1 MHAIRTGNVRFSIPP
16 AGQVSG
22 EHRSVREVR
31 LIEPFKKPPVI
42 FLSIVAMERTG
53 EKNGYQLRAINVTR
67 VGFEVELILPKGLL
81 GAELDVQWLAI
92 DGRHASFSVVRQV
105 VG

>member
-1 MHAIRTGNVRFSIPP
+1 MLSSASQWFMNIQEALR
-16 AGQVSG
+16 
-22 EHRSVREVR
+22 RSDQGADLQAFAEE
-31 LIEPFKKPPVI
+31 LE
-42 FLSIVAMERTG
+42 
-53 EKNGYQLRAINVTR
+53 AINVTR

>member
-1 MHAIRTGNVRFSIPP
+1 MLSSASQWFMNIQEALR
-16 AGQVSG
+16 
-22 EHRSVREVR
+22 RSDQGADLQAFAEE
-31 LIEPFKKPPVI
+31 LE
-42 FLSIVAMERTG
+42 
-53 EKNGYQLRAINVTR
+53 AINVTR

-105 VG
+105 VGLPALNVPQVRP

>member
-1 MHAIRTGNVRFSIPP
+1 MLSSASQWFMNIQEALR
-16 AGQVSG
+16 
-22 EHRSVREVR
+22 RSDQGADLQAFAEE
-31 LIEPFKKPPVI
+31 LE
-42 FLSIVAMERTG
+42 
-53 EKNGYQLRAINVTR
+53 AINVTR

-92 DGRHASFSVVRQV
+92 DGRHASFSVVRPV

>member
-1 MHAIRTGNVRFSIPP
+1 MLSSASQWFMNIQEALRRSDQGADLQAFAEELEAID
-16 AGQVSG
+16 
-22 EHRSVREVR
+22 
-31 LIEPFKKPPVI
+31 
-42 FLSIVAMERTG
+42 
-53 EKNGYQLRAINVTR
+53 VTR

>member
-1 MHAIRTGNVRFSIPP
+1 MNIQEALR
-16 AGQVSG
+16 
-22 EHRSVREVR
+22 RSDQGADLQAFAEE
-31 LIEPFKKPPVI
+31 LE
-42 FLSIVAMERTG
+42 
-53 EKNGYQLRAINVTR
+53 AINVTR

>member
-1 MHAIRTGNVRFSIPP
+1 MNIQEALR
-16 AGQVSG
+16 
-22 EHRSVREVR
+22 RSDQGADLQAFAEE
-31 LIEPFKKPPVI
+31 LE
-42 FLSIVAMERTG
+42 
-53 EKNGYQLRAINVTR
+53 AINVTR

-92 DGRHASFSVVRQV
+92 DGRHASFSVVRPV

>member
-1 MHAIRTGNVRFSIPP
+1 MLSSASQWFMNIQEALR
-16 AGQVSG
+16 
-22 EHRSVREVR
+22 RSDQGADLQAFAEE
-31 LIEPFKKPPVI
+31 LE
-42 FLSIVAMERTG
+42 
-53 EKNGYQLRAINVTR
+53 AINVTR
-67 VGFEVELILPKGLL
+67 LGFEVELILPKGLL